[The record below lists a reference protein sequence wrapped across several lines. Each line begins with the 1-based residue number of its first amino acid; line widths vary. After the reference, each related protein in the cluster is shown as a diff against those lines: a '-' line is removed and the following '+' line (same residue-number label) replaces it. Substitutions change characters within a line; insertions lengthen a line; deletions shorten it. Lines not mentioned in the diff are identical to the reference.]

1 MENAKRIVKDPMP
14 LPFCKASIV
23 GAPTTS
29 QQNKSAHMTAINH
42 VQVFHPNGVD
52 PLMPAYMDITSLAQV
67 SLWVP
72 LLDLVPRRPAGLRLR

>member
-1 MENAKRIVKDPMP
+1 MENAKHIVKVPMP

-29 QQNKSAHMTAINH
+29 RQNRSAHTTAINH
-42 VQVFHPNGVD
+42 AQASQTNGAD
-52 PLMPAYMDITSLAQV
+52 PLMPAYMDTTSLAQV
-67 SLWVP
+67 SLQVP